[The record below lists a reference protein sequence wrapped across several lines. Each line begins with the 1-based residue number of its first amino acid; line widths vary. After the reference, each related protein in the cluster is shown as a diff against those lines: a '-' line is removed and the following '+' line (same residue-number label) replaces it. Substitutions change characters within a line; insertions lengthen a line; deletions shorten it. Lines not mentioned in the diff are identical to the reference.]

1 MSLPVGLRLA
11 GRTVLVAGGGP
22 VAERRVRALLIE
34 RARVLLVAPEVTE
47 ELARLADQDPH
58 LVWHRRRAAAAD
70 LDGVWLLFAHTSSP
84 RAQREL
90 AEAAESRR
98 IFAVI
103 GGDPQASTAWSAAA
117 ARAHGVSV
125 GVNAAADPARA
136 KAVAAWI
143 QARLETGEAPVR
155 ARREQVL
162 ESPDESRLP
171 PGGVALVGGGPGDP
185 GLLTVRGRHLL
196 AEADVVIEA
205 VPENLEL
212 KRKVWAQIGAA
223 APEQAVL
230 CTNSSTL
237 LPSDIA
243 AATGHPERFL
253 ALHFANE
260 VWKNNTGEVMGHAG
274 TDPQAVQQVLEFAG
288 QIGLVPIHVEKEQPG
303 YVLNTLLVPFLNA
316 ATHLWVQDIA
326 EPEEIDKTWRTAT
339 GSPLG
344 PFQILDVVGMETVYQ
359 INLNAGTEESKKVAQ
374 RIKTE
379 FIDRGRRGRDAGG
392 GFYTY

>member
-1 MSLPVGLRLA
+1 MSGFTHVTVIGSGVLGSQIAFQAAFFGKEVMVYDISEEILAELPTRWDRLA
-11 GRTVLVAGGGP
+11 GFY
-22 VAERRVRALLIE
+22 VRDMEA
-34 RARVLLVAPEVTE
+34 TE
-47 ELARLADQDPH
+47 DQLEQTRSRLH
-58 LVWHRRRAAAAD
+58 HSAD
-70 LDGVWLLFAHTSSP
+70 L
-84 RAQREL
+84 AQ
-90 AEAAESRR
+90 A
-98 IFAVI
+98 
-103 GGDPQASTAWSAAA
+103 
-117 ARAHGVSV
+117 
-125 GVNAAADPARA
+125 
-136 KAVAAWI
+136 
-143 QARLETGEAPVR
+143 
-155 ARREQVL
+155 
-162 ESPDESRLP
+162 
-171 PGGVALVGGGPGDP
+171 
-185 GLLTVRGRHLL
+185 L

-212 KRKVWAQIGAA
+212 KRKVWTQIGQA
-223 APEQAVL
+223 APEKTVF

-237 LPSDIA
+237 LPSDMA
-243 AATGHPERFL
+243 EATGRPERFL

-274 TDPQAVQQVLEFAG
+274 TDPQVVQEVLDFAQ
-288 QIGLVPIHVEKEQPG
+288 QIGLVPIHVKREQPG
-303 YVLNTLLVPFLNA
+303 YVLNSLLVPFLNA
-316 ATHLWVQDIA
+316 ATHLWVEDIA

>member
-1 MSLPVGLRLA
+1 MGGFTHV
-11 GRTVLVAGGGP
+11 TVIGSG
-22 VAERRVRALLIE
+22 
-34 RARVLLVAPEVTE
+34 VLGSQIAFQAAFFGKEVTVYDISE
-47 ELARLADQDPH
+47 EI
-58 LVWHRRRAAAAD
+58 
-70 LDGVWLLFAHTSSP
+70 
-84 RAQREL
+84 L
-90 AEAAESRR
+90 AEL
-98 IFAVI
+98 
-103 GGDPQASTAWSAAA
+103 
-117 ARAHGVSV
+117 
-125 GVNAAADPARA
+125 PAR
-136 KAVAAWI
+136 WD
-143 QARLETGEAPVR
+143 RLSGFYVRDMEATE
-155 ARREQVL
+155 EQL
-162 ESPDESRLP
+162 ERTRSRLHHSSDL
-171 PGGVALVGGGPGDP
+171 AQA
-185 GLLTVRGRHLL
+185 L

-223 APEQAVL
+223 APEKTVL